1 MVVPQEIKALSLSE
15 SQIEQLQA
23 YAALL
28 LEWNEKINLISR
40 KDTEEV
46 MLRHILHSLGV
57 HSIRKIKPG
66 FSVLDVGTGGGLPGI
81 PLAIAN
87 PQNPF
92 TLVDSIGK
100 KINAT
105 ADMVA
110 RLGLTNVTC
119 INTRVESLPQ
129 PFDIITGRA
138 VTRLHGFYLMTRN
151 KLLSGGSYLL
161 LKGGDL
167 KADLGKE
174 IKEFEKSAGM
184 RVKTYALHERFH
196 DPFFET
202 KFVLEIKKKR

>member
-1 MVVPQEIKALSLSE
+1 MVIPQEFKSFSFDQT
-15 SQIEQLQA
+15 QIEQLQA

-40 KDTEEV
+40 KDTEDV
-46 MLRHILHSLGV
+46 MQRHILHSLGV
-57 HSIRKIKPG
+57 HSIKKIKPG

-87 PQNPF
+87 PLNPF

-100 KINAT
+100 KITAT
-105 ADMVA
+105 AAMVES
-110 RLGLTNVTC
+110 LGLQNVTC
-119 INTRVESLPQ
+119 INARVETLPQ

-138 VTRLHGFYLMTRN
+138 VTRLQGFYMMTRS
-151 KLLSGGSYLL
+151 KLMSGGSYLL
-161 LKGGDL
+161 LKGGEL
-167 KADLGKE
+167 KGELGKE

-184 RVKTYALHERFH
+184 RVKSYALQEKFN

-202 KFVLEIKKKR
+202 KFVLEIRKKR